1 MDLSELSPHEV
12 AALTPPGGKEAA
24 PSGQPWTALVAQ
36 VGEEIAGPLTAV
48 LKRVDA
54 FASTGAIDRQGLRRL
69 REEVEQARRVGIACQ
84 QIARFACG
92 SVRQAP
98 ERLHLTQALQ
108 AVLAQRSGD
117 LHAHGI
123 EMRQALQP
131 IEVIVDPTL
140 LSTLLDT
147 LVDWM
152 LAHAKSAAELRLDM
166 KPWPAQARFVC
177 RFHHMPPDLHADLAA
192 LAGPGREVLD
202 DMHWQLLRHAAAAM
216 GLVVRR
222 SVREARVELTLE
234 FPRTVADQLPGLTV
248 LEDDEKAFPST
259 MNSQPLAGSHV
270 LVVASRREVRV
281 QVREALRHMG
291 LLLDFVNSVEEA
303 AAFCSEAVPHAVI
316 FEALLRG
323 ERFNRL
329 RADLL
334 RQAPDLVFIEIIEEG
349 AIFEVSGVGN
359 SSVARIGRDAV
370 PTSLASA
377 VEFELLKAQQ

>member
-1 MDLSELSPHEV
+1 M
-12 AALTPPGGKEAA
+12 
-24 PSGQPWTALVAQ
+24 
-36 VGEEIAGPLTAV
+36 
-48 LKRVDA
+48 
-54 FASTGAIDRQGLRRL
+54 
-69 REEVEQARRVGIACQ
+69 
-84 QIARFACG
+84 
-92 SVRQAP
+92 
-98 ERLHLTQALQ
+98 
-108 AVLAQRSGD
+108 
-117 LHAHGI
+117 
-123 EMRQALQP
+123 
-131 IEVIVDPTL
+131 PTL
-140 LSTLLDT
+140 
-147 LVDWM
+147 
-152 LAHAKSAAELRLDM
+152 
-166 KPWPAQARFVC
+166 P
-177 RFHHMPPDLHADLAA
+177 A

-248 LEDDEKAFPST
+248 LEDDEKALPVDDE
-259 MNSQPLAGSHV
+259 LATAWSGSHV

-291 LLLDFVNSVEEA
+291 LLLDFVNSVGEA